1 MLYIS
6 GLRKKCTINEVESF
20 FKCIHQ
26 RILFEVHRRYYNYS
40 KTQQLPYNNG
50 SENGSLP
57 GENRWANQQTDK
69 LVELWKENIV
79 LIESSRSY

>member
-1 MLYIS
+1 M
-6 GLRKKCTINEVESF
+6 
-20 FKCIHQ
+20 
-26 RILFEVHRRYYNYS
+26 
-40 KTQQLPYNNG
+40 QQLPYNNR

-57 GENRWANQQTDK
+57 GENRWANQQPDK